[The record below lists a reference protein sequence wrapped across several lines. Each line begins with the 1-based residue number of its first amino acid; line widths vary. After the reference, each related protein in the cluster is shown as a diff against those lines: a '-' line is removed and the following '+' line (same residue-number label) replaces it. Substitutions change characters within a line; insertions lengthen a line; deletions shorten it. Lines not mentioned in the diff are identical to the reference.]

1 MIRRIARPMLA
12 AIFVSSGLD
21 AVKHPSGRAK
31 AAAPLLDKAIPV
43 LGLPDDKE
51 LIVRANGVAMLVGGT
66 LLASGKLPRL
76 ASAVLAA
83 SLEPTTLAVHSF
95 WEKPLGADRSRDRND
110 FLKNLGLLG
119 GVLLAT
125 VDTEGKPGLAWRA
138 RKLRS
143 DAVDRVASAR
153 ESLPSPLGQ

>member
-1 MIRRIARPMLA
+1 MLA

-83 SLEPTTLAVHSF
+83 SLVPTTLAVHSF
-95 WEKPLGADRSRDRND
+95 WEKPFGADRSRDRND

-143 DAVDRVASAR
+143 DAADRVASAR

>member
-12 AIFVSSGLD
+12 AIFVVSGLD
-21 AVKHPSGRAK
+21 SIKHPAGRAK
-31 AAAPLLDKAIPV
+31 AATPLLDKVIPV
-43 LGLPDDKE
+43 TGLPDDKE
-51 LIVRANGVAMLVGGT
+51 LIVRANGVAMLTGGV
-66 LLASGKLPRL
+66 LLATGKLPRL

-83 SLEPTTLAVHSF
+83 SLVPTTLAVHSF
-95 WEKPLGADRSRDRND
+95 WEKPFGADRSKDRVD

-143 DAVDRVASAR
+143 DAAVKVASAR
-153 ESLPSPLGQ
+153 EALPSR

>member
-83 SLEPTTLAVHSF
+83 SLVPTTLAVHSF
-95 WEKPLGADRSRDRND
+95 WEKPFGADRSRDRND

-143 DAVDRVASAR
+143 DAADRVASAR